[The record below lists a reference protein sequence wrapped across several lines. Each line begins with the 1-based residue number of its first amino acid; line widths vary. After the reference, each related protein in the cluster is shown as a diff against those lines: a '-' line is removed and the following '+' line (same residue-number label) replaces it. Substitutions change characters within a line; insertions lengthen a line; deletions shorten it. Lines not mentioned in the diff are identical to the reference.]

1 MNRLL
6 AAFLSMALAG
16 NVYLAW
22 YLHSRIE
29 PNTAQLDSDLANL
42 KAQRAA
48 IANREIE
55 GDAKLLDAILAQ
67 TQAMLEQK
75 RAAALRFI
83 DLRYQVDGQPFL
95 PPPASDLALIGDEIA
110 EQEKLLGKAREE
122 FERFSGGLIRV
133 VIEMRVE
140 IGELTLAILR
150 QRQILL
156 SHGITLPAHKV
167 PVGATSPELLAEI
180 EGEIQ
185 RKTTEIENTEAEAR
199 RYTGGLI
206 QVTLLM
212 RAETEKLS
220 LAMLQQRRLSLKYQI
235 GLPTIGV
242 PAGGNRGSTKPPGKI
257 VDDKEALQ

>member
-83 DLRYQVDGQPFL
+83 ALRYQVDGQPFL

-180 EGEIQ
+180 EGE
-185 RKTTEIENTEAEAR
+185 NTEAEAR
-199 RYTGGLI
+199 RYTGGVI